1 MTITN
6 VTKSVEPTEG
16 IKRLSSIDEIEAEFG
31 IMVAEIQEALE
42 KNNVNVNKLLIK
54 LKSSSA
60 VRERK
65 IPLFDK
71 DTFNNITSIEKLF
84 ETLSTYWHLFDYD
97 VLMYLVKTAG
107 CKEAKRIYDDFLAS
121 FDSSVMNNYKLILKC
136 DEFKEG
142 IIPGTCK
149 LRIKVALDQCT
160 VEMEKKV
167 KEVISKHF
175 ELENYAL
182 VYKGLKQGCIELMY
196 QISQSVESYMLQ
208 HNLNSDALLQLKAH
222 SITSLKLDYMEMCIP
237 EYFSD
242 EVHACMHM
250 YVCTYLQYSKSLS
263 YSYMFLMNDM
273 SQI

>member
-1 MTITN
+1 MP
-6 VTKSVEPTEG
+6 SEG

-42 KNNVNVNKLLIK
+42 NNNINVKKLLIK

-84 ETLSTYWHLFDYD
+84 ETLSNHWHLFDYD

-107 CKEAKRIYDDFLAS
+107 CKEAKRIYDNFLDS
-121 FDSSVMNNYKLILKC
+121 FDSSVMNNYRLILKC

-142 IIPGTCK
+142 VIPGTCK

-160 VEMEKKV
+160 VEIERKV
-167 KEVISKHF
+167 KEIISKHF

-182 VYKGLKQGCIELMY
+182 VYKGLKQGCIELTY
-196 QISQSVESYMLQ
+196 QMSCSVKSYMLQ
-208 HNLNSDALLQLKAH
+208 YKLNSNAILQLKIYKIIA
-222 SITSLKLDYMEMCIP
+222 IKFDCMEMNIP
-237 EYFSD
+237 EDFSV
-242 EVHACMHM
+242 EVHSYTC
-250 YVCTYLQYSKSLS
+250 VCIFANLA
-263 YSYMFLMNDM
+263 
-273 SQI
+273 I